1 MMITCRSPQSRKGM
15 ALIAV
20 LWLVA
25 ALSIMVMG
33 LVHNLRGEA
42 RLAGQA
48 RQMAV
53 AAGLGDAAIHIVLQ
67 EMMGRTLQGQK
78 QQKLEVVPVTYGGQ
92 DIRVEILPI
101 SGLININGAG
111 APLLAQMFAVAGLP
125 QNAAQ
130 TLAQTIVDVRASR
143 DAQGTARN
151 FEAIEDLL
159 QVPGIDYDLY
169 AKIAPLLTADQMGG
183 DRVNPLAAPESVL
196 LVLAGGDAGK
206 AASIGAQRSAGAVGI
221 DTTGLM
227 GEFIDSN
234 SATQRFRLT
243 ARVPLADGAVAIVAR
258 SVNLTATVRDGM
270 PWHTYRFEQRLRE
283 DAAAP

>member
-1 MMITCRSPQSRKGM
+1 M

-67 EMMGRTLQGQK
+67 EMLARTQQGL
-78 QQKLEVVPVTYGGQ
+78 QQKSLEVVPVTYGGQ
-92 DIRVEILPI
+92 NIAVEILPI

-111 APLLAQMFAVAGLP
+111 APLLAQLLAVAGLP

-130 TLAQTIVDVRASR
+130 DMAQAIVDLRSTR
-143 DAQGTARN
+143 DPQGTARN

-283 DAAAP
+283 DTAAP

>member
-1 MMITCRSPQSRKGM
+1 MRGFSICARHHGGM

-53 AAGLGDAAIHIVLQ
+53 AAGLGDGAIHIVLQ
-67 EMMGRTLQGQK
+67 EMMARAQQGQR
-78 QQKLEVVPVTYGGQ
+78 QMRVEVVPVAYGGQ
-92 DIRVEILPI
+92 DIAVEILPI

-111 APLLAQMFAVAGLP
+111 IPLLAQMFAVAGLAP
-125 QNAAQ
+125 DAAQ
-130 TLAQTIVDVRASR
+130 ALAQTVVDMRSSK
-143 DAQGTARN
+143 DAQGSSRN
-151 FEAIEDLL
+151 FEAVEDLL

-169 AKIAPLLTADQMGG
+169 AKIAPLLTADQIGG
-183 DRVNPLAAPESVL
+183 ERVNPLAATNPVL

-206 AASIGAQRSAGAVGI
+206 AASVEAQRAASAVGV
-221 DTTGLM
+221 DTTGLI
-227 GEFIDSN
+227 GEFIDNN

-243 ARVPLADGAVAIVAR
+243 ARVPLSDGAAVFVAR
-258 SVNLTATVRDGM
+258 SVNLTSTARDGM

-283 DAAAP
+283 DAAAS